1 MSLSPPPLD
10 GNNLVVSHDH
20 AEILNTD
27 DVIRRISRQHVVP
40 DPKVLKGNKVST
52 MAFQASTGI
61 NGGMSIDLKTRIE
74 ADGLDA
80 KLHVTSPEWIG
91 SVVIDVQFLRG
102 LELKVGYDP
111 LPNNAYHG
119 EVWGNF
125 SKSIQKQIL
134 SSAIWFVEIPSV
146 YLNEKT
152 N

>member
-61 NGGMSIDLKTRIE
+61 NGGMSIDLKTRLE
-74 ADGLDA
+74 VDGLDVVA
-80 KLHVTSPEWIG
+80 HVTSPEWIG
-91 SVVIDVQFLRG
+91 SVEIGVKFLRG
-102 LELKVGYDP
+102 LGL
-111 LPNNAYHG
+111 
-119 EVWGNF
+119 
-125 SKSIQKQIL
+125 
-134 SSAIWFVEIPSV
+134 
-146 YLNEKT
+146 
-152 N
+152 